1 LSAAAGAVFD
11 LAADLFAAAV
21 LAAPGLFA
29 IEEFAIDELVITA
42 AFEMF
47 VTDVTLDTVLAGLTA
62 LFEFTGELPHAAAMA
77 NIAKSDVV
85 SRTLIFIKLF
95 PSYSPPRAADRQ
107 SVGKRSLFESNQAF
121 KSMGRHFEIPDRITA
136 DKISPRTQ

>member
-1 LSAAAGAVFD
+1 LSAAAGS
-11 LAADLFAAAV
+11 AAFFRAAGLLDAAV
-21 LAAPGLFA
+21 LAAAGLFA
-29 IEEFAIDELVITA
+29 IDEFAIDELVITA
-42 AFEMF
+42 VFELF

-107 SVGKRSLFESNQAF
+107 SVVKRSLFESN
-121 KSMGRHFEIPDRITA
+121 
-136 DKISPRTQ
+136 